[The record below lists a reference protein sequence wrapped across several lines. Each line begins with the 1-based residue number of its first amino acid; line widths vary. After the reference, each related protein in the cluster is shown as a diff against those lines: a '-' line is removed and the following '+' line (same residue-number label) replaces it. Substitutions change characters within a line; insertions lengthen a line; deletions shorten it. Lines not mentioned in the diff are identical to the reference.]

1 VTQSVKEGKTPEGAK
16 EMLFALLFSHTFIGV
31 LKAKEIEAKID
42 PIDSLKGPVENK
54 SPMRVAGVMN

>member
-1 VTQSVKEGKTPEGAK
+1 
-16 EMLFALLFSHTFIGV
+16 MLFALLFSHTFIGV

-54 SPMRVAGVMN
+54 SPMRVAGLMN